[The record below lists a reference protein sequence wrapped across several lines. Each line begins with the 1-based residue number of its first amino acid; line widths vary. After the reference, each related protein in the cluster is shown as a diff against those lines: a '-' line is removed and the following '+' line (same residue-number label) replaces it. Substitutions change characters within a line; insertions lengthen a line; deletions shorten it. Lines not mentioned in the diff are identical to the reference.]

1 MRHRRR
7 LKRLKDLKVVDSS
20 YNWACSVRYA
30 FATMAKY
37 ETVLFL
43 DDDMELLDDGFIRQM
58 YDHLTSLEPQNILS
72 CWTTIWADC
81 NNAGFYTD
89 RINVVSERSV
99 SVRLDIGGR

>member
-7 LKRLKDLKVVDSS
+7 LKRLIDLKVVDSS

-43 DDDMELLDDGFIRQM
+43 DDDMELFDAGFIRQL
-58 YDHLTSLEPQNILS
+58 YDHFTYLESQNNSS
-72 CWTTIWADC
+72 CWTKIWTDWYDAGCSTVSLTYMAADSP
-81 NNAGFYTD
+81 
-89 RINVVSERSV
+89 R
-99 SVRLDIGGR
+99 